1 MKGSVNVEIPAK
13 NVCDQLEG
21 QIEKLR
27 VAISEENRQSIAE
40 HVAVIEAYC
49 QLLKSPSNIEK
60 TKTQLTYVQVN
71 QKEYAVPTQGVTTT
85 EQDVKGRN
93 LLDF

>member
-1 MKGSVNVEIPAK
+1 MEIPAK
-13 NVCDQLEG
+13 TICDQLEG

-27 VAISEENRQSIAE
+27 AAISNEDRQLVAE
-40 HVAVIEAYC
+40 RVAVIEAYC
-49 QLLKSPSNIEK
+49 QLLKSPLNKDMPKPKSAFTHVI
-60 TKTQLTYVQVN
+60 
-71 QKEYAVPTQGVTTT
+71 QKDYALPTETVSSA